1 MAATDNNRSI
11 SRLAQQLATH
21 RHRRLPGRRWLA
33 RAVVAV
39 VLREDPEHGPCVL
52 LMRRAQRQGDPW
64 SGHMS
69 FPGGR
74 LSPTDASA
82 FHGALREALEETGLQ
97 LREDEF
103 VGRLSDVV
111 TRRHERR
118 VPMLVS
124 PYVFK
129 LERDAVWVLNHE
141 AVETLWVPLAFL
153 ADGRN
158 RSTLRWRVGMLNLR
172 LPSYVYEGRTI
183 WGLTL
188 IMLRELLKLHARSG
202 DRS

>member
-1 MAATDNNRSI
+1 MTGDTPDSGLITRIAA
-11 SRLAQQLATH
+11 H

-39 VLREDPEHGPCVL
+39 VLREDPARGPCVL
-52 LMRRAQRQGDPW
+52 LMRRAQRSGDPW

-74 LSPTDASA
+74 LSASDRSG
-82 FHGALREALEETGLQ
+82 FHAAMREAAEETGLQ
-97 LREDEF
+97 LREQEY

-111 TRRHERR
+111 TRRHERP

-124 PYVFK
+124 PYVFRV
-129 LERDAVWVLNHE
+129 EREPAWLLNHE
-141 AVETLWVPLAFL
+141 AVETLWVPLDFL
-153 ADGRN
+153 AQTVN
-158 RSTLRWRVGMLNLR
+158 RSELRWRVGPVNLR

-188 IMLRELLKLHARSG
+188 LMLNELVKLYRATGKPR
-202 DRS
+202 

>member
-1 MAATDNNRSI
+1 MTSTLGSNGTA
-11 SRLAQQLATH
+11 RLAKTLAAH

-39 VLREDPEHGPCVL
+39 VLREDPILGPCVL
-52 LMRRAQRQGDPW
+52 LMRRAQRTGDPW

-74 LSPTDASA
+74 LSADDASA
-82 FHGALREALEETGLQ
+82 FHAALREALEETGLE
-97 LREDEF
+97 LREEEF

-129 LERDAVWVLNHE
+129 LEREAVWTLNHE
-141 AVETLWVPLAFL
+141 AVETLWVPLGFL
-153 ADGRN
+153 ADTRN
-158 RSTLRWRVGMLNLR
+158 RETLRWRVGMLNLR

-202 DRS
+202 DPS

>member
-1 MAATDNNRSI
+1 MTPIDFSQLT
-11 SRLAQQLATH
+11 SQLAAH

-39 VLREDPEHGPCVL
+39 VLRDEPGQGPCVL
-52 LMRRAQRQGDPW
+52 LMRRAQRTGDPW

-74 LSPTDASA
+74 LSPADASG
-82 FHGALREALEETGLQ
+82 FHAAMREALEETGLQ

-111 TRRHERR
+111 TRRHERP

-129 LERDAVWVLNHE
+129 LERETAWTLNHE
-141 AVETLWVPLAFL
+141 AVETLWVPLDFL
-153 ADGRN
+153 ADHRN
-158 RSTLRWRVGMLNLR
+158 RAPLTWRVGVLNLR

-188 IMLRELLKLHARSG
+188 LMLNELIRLYARAGRGTSA
-202 DRS
+202 